1 MLYAYADLRRSLRYY
16 WYRADKA
23 AWLFTA
29 FAATIVGGLVLGLQS
44 VFTYQDARRL
54 RERAFHNESL
64 ACLARNVYFEARGEP
79 LAGQY
84 AVAEVT
90 MNRRASRRFPR
101 TICEVVYQKNWDP
114 LRGRYVSAFSWTE
127 FNALPEPEGEHW
139 ERARQVAEAV
149 YYQKYTPQLHGALF
163 FHATYIQP
171 EWAKEKRRIT
181 KIGRHVFY
189 R

>member
-1 MLYAYADLRRSLRYY
+1 MLYAYADLRRTLRYY

-23 AWLFTA
+23 TWLFTA

-79 LAGQY
+79 LAGQF

-90 MNRRASRRFPR
+90 MNRKASRLFPR
-101 TICEVVYQKNWDP
+101 TVCAVVYQKDWDP
-114 LRGRYVSAFSWTE
+114 LLGRYVGAFLWTE
-127 FNALPEPEGEHW
+127 FNELPAPGGREW
-139 ERARQVAEAV
+139 ERAWKVDVAV
-149 YYQKYTPQLHGALF
+149 YYQRDT
-163 FHATYIQP
+163 
-171 EWAKEKRRIT
+171 
-181 KIGRHVFY
+181 
-189 R
+189 